1 MRDPWWLH
9 TYWEVR
15 EATLEKLKQEFLT
28 LFDSARKVLRAYDVS
43 FINFNGSNAH
53 RYFDIELTRD
63 ANSWYID
70 TASAGRSWCVDLGL
84 KLADNRFITIVR
96 SNIVTTPLE
105 GPSWITDEEWAVP
118 DELFVKLYA
127 SAVGLGSSPLKI
139 KKPWLELQKRQFAS
153 GGIFSAGISPVKKR
167 EELKRKFW
175 LIVNTELIVYG
186 ATEPDA
192 RVSVS
197 GKPISLRADGT
208 FSLRFALPDGKQVI
222 PVHAKSYD
230 GIDERTIT
238 PVVTKETK

>member
-1 MRDPWWLH
+1 
-9 TYWEVR
+9 
-15 EATLEKLKQEFLT
+15 
-28 LFDSARKVLRAYDVS
+28 
-43 FINFNGSNAH
+43 
-53 RYFDIELTRD
+53 
-63 ANSWYID
+63 
-70 TASAGRSWCVDLGL
+70 
-84 KLADNRFITIVR
+84 VR

-118 DELFVKLYA
+118 DELFAKLYT
-127 SAVGLGSSPLKI
+127 SAVGLGGSPVKI

-153 GGIFSAGISPVKKR
+153 GGISSAGISPVKKR

-186 ATEPDA
+186 ATQPDA
-192 RVSVS
+192 RVNVS